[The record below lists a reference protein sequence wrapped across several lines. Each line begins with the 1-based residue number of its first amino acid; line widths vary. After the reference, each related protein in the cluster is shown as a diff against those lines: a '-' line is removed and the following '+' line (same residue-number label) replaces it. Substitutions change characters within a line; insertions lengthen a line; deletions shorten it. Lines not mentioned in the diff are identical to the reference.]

1 MSKTLKIVRICVVAL
16 ILVGAGCIS
25 TPTPTPAPENPQNAP
40 GLFYSYAVGDYYNI
54 YVGLPR
60 SYSEDL
66 KYPVIYLLDGDW
78 YFDGS
83 HWRIDRGG
91 VHGIAARLAESG
103 DMPDAIV
110 VGIGYAKENQ
120 RGRDFLVSPVHF
132 YRFLKDELIPF
143 IDSTYST
150 SLEGRTLIGHSDG
163 GFFTMYA
170 LFQYDPSDVVFSN
183 FLSISGDF
191 SKVDRY
197 LYTEE
202 ISLYRRSQS
211 ELPVTLYLAVG
222 KDEERRF
229 VESNDE
235 MTEKL
240 TSRNYSGF
248 RFKSIQY
255 YGLHHGSVV
264 APAVEDGLKWIFL
277 RDLDFP
283 LRSLDA
289 SCLVSKECSHK
300 SFHHG
305 GQPIEL
311 NLVKAGRLNVP
322 SIIDSQ
328 HNFFST
334 LQTLISRI

>member
-1 MSKTLKIVRICVVAL
+1 MKESLRIVKTCAVAL
-16 ILVGAGCIS
+16 IIVSSGCMGIPA
-25 TPTPTPAPENPQNAP
+25 PTPSPEEPQNAP
-40 GLFYSYAVGDYYNI
+40 GLFYSCSVGDYYNI
-54 YVGLPR
+54 YVGLPKT
-60 SYSEDL
+60 YSEDL
-66 KYPVIYLLDGDW
+66 TYPVIYLLDGDW

-91 VHGIAARLAESG
+91 VHGIVTRLAESG
-103 DMPDAIV
+103 DMPEAIV
-110 VGIGYAKENQ
+110 VGIGYSEENQ

-150 SLEGRTLIGHSDG
+150 DMEGRTLVGHSDG

-170 LFQYDPSDVVFSN
+170 LFRYDPSDVVFSN
-183 FLSISGDF
+183 FISISGDF

-202 ISLYRRSQS
+202 MSLYSRLQG

-235 MTEKL
+235 MAEKL

-264 APAVEDGLKWIFL
+264 APAVEDGLTWIFL
-277 RDLDFP
+277 QETDLLQAILTQRFLQRCDSP
-283 LRSLDA
+283 LIR
-289 SCLVSKECSHK
+289 
-300 SFHHG
+300 
-305 GQPIEL
+305 
-311 NLVKAGRLNVP
+311 KAYKLRQQRRL
-322 SIIDSQ
+322 
-328 HNFFST
+328 
-334 LQTLISRI
+334 